1 MATER
6 QALNLQNGK
15 GTAQRVTERVMPAA
29 LPGADQGA
37 VSLPRK
43 LTPVQKSGGDLPLEF
58 LFDVPVTLVFEVG
71 RTDITIKQL
80 LELNKGSVL
89 ELRNVSVDVIDIR
102 INDKIMAYGETI
114 ALQQRYGIRFG
125 ELEEFTGVEDLDNV
139 G

>member
-6 QALNLQNGK
+6 QALQNGK
-15 GTAQRVTERVMPAA
+15 VAGQRGVTERVMPAA
-29 LPGADQGA
+29 LPAGDQNA
-37 VSLPRK
+37 ANVPRK
-43 LTPVQKSGGDLPLEF
+43 LTPVLSRGGDLPLEF

-71 RTDITIKQL
+71 RIDITIKQL

-125 ELEEFTGVEDLDNV
+125 ELEEFTGVEDLENV
-139 G
+139 R

>member
-6 QALNLQNGK
+6 QAIQNSRASARG
-15 GTAQRVTERVMPAA
+15 ATERVMPQT
-29 LPGADQGA
+29 LPGADQQA
-37 VSLPRK
+37 SNMPRR
-43 LTPVQKSGGDLPLEF
+43 LTPVQTRGGDLPLEF

-71 RTDITIKQL
+71 RIDITIKQL

-89 ELRNVSVDVIDIR
+89 ELRNVLVDVIDIR

-125 ELEEFTGVEDLDNV
+125 ELEEFTGVEDLENV